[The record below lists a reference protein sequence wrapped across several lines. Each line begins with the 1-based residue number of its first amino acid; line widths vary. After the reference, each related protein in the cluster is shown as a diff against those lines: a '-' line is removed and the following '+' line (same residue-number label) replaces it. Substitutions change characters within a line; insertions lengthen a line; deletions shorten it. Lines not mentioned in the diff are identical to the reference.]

1 MKRILVSIFSI
12 MILLGF
18 ITNANVSAENDSSIV
33 KVSIDGKTMELDKIN
48 VNIDGEKVESDVPA
62 FAYKENTLAPV
73 RFIAEGLGA
82 EVGWS
87 NKERAAVIETS
98 NKKIVLPIDSNK
110 AIIDGKEKT
119 IPNEAMVKLVSMPS
133 AKYARTMVPFRFI
146 AEELGA
152 SVEWDKDTFT
162 AFIKSNDQDLDT
174 PEEPQEKPE
183 VKPEPIEPE
192 IKPEPEINLNKI
204 LSITA
209 KPKSGSKIPEIHIE
223 AEKDI
228 SYKDVLSADKNTI
241 IIDIKDAGLENEIN
255 VNSNND
261 SIKSIK
267 ANKLEDKKVVRIT
280 IDLKKGTTYKIN
292 KQSKSLVV
300 SFVNDLQGIEKQTI
314 DGKEAIVI
322 KNAIAS
328 KINSFKLSNPSR
340 VVVDLRN
347 TNLNNVGSSISTDI
361 IKELRL
367 GQYTGNEYDPSE
379 QVARVVLDISD
390 NYENPKFVTQERG
403 DDLII
408 FVEGNKKAP
417 VAPPAKPVT
426 PPINNG
432 NGNGKTVVIDA
443 GHGGNDPG
451 AVANGLREKDLAL
464 DVSLKTRDKL
474 QALGYKVLMS
484 RTSDIYPSL
493 SDRYNLANNNN
504 ADAFVSVHFNSASAP
519 TATGIETLYSTKN
532 SANKGF
538 AQSIQGQ
545 LINQTGERDRGLKL
559 RNNLAVLNGTRGP
572 SSLVELGFINNP
584 NDAKKINT
592 QSYLERCATAIANGI
607 HNFLSR

>member
-408 FVEGNKKAP
+408 LVEGNKKAP

>member
-1 MKRILVSIFSI
+1 MKRILVSMFSI

-18 ITNANVSAENDSSIV
+18 IMNTNVSAENSGSIV

-82 EVGWS
+82 EVGWN

-98 NKKIVLPIDSNK
+98 DKKIVLPVNSNK
-110 AIIDGKEKT
+110 AIIDGKEKA
-119 IPNEAMVKLVSMPS
+119 IPNEAMVKLVSLPS
-133 AKYARTMVPFRFI
+133 AKNARTMVPFRFI

-162 AFIKSNDQDLDT
+162 AVIKSNGQDLDT
-174 PEEPQEKPE
+174 PEKPVKPE
-183 VKPEPIEPE
+183 VKPEPVEPE
-192 IKPEPEINLNKI
+192 IKPEPEINLNKL
-204 LSITA
+204 LSITT
-209 KPKSGSKIPEIHIE
+209 KLRDGSKIPEIHIE
-223 AEKDI
+223 AEKEI

-241 IIDIKDAGLENEIN
+241 TIDIKDAGLEDAIN

-267 ANKLEDKKVVRIT
+267 ANKLEDNKTVRVT

-292 KQSKSLVV
+292 KQNKTLVV
-300 SFVNDLQGIEKQTI
+300 SFVNDLQGIEKQMI

-322 KNAIAS
+322 KNAVAS
-328 KINSFKLSNPSR
+328 NSNSFKLSNPSR

-403 DDLII
+403 NDLII
-408 FVEGNKKAP
+408 FVEGSKKAP
-417 VAPPAKPVT
+417 VAPPVKPVT
-426 PPINNG
+426 PPSNNG
-432 NGNGKTVVIDA
+432 GANGKTVVIDA
-443 GHGGNDPG
+443 GHGGRDSG
-451 AVANGLREKDLAL
+451 AAANGLREKDLAL
-464 DVSLKTRDKL
+464 DVSLRTRDKL

-484 RTSDIYPSL
+484 RTTDIYPSL

-592 QSYLERCATAIANGI
+592 QSYLDKCATAIANGI